1 MHLSAFVL
9 LVCLSGRDNHAEVVL
24 ASALLCETVVSPSRP
39 SVPSSPSLSLLHDWS
54 FCHYFL
60 AAGGDPGNLVNL
72 LTTNCLLLPC
82 CLDKQ
87 PGWGGGSEAPVTY
100 KSRAGRGGSHCHCMD
115 PSSPDFLHVYWDFWT
130 LDFYLLRA
138 QRPVTHL
145 FFVFESPCLE
155 LIIFKSLLPRFLLI
169 YSCGRWKCW
178 AICGCSPSVSASPGL
193 KLVYGPGCSTC
204 RTALPK
210 KERKHW
216 EKALLQPKQ
225 PR

>member
-1 MHLSAFVL
+1 MHFCKLLSVWGLEWDRVGADGAAEVGARSVCPVFGAALAVTQWVVKHVMHLSAFVL

-87 PGWGGGSEAPVTY
+87 PGWGGGVKPLWPIKVVLEEEAATATAWIPPVLT
-100 KSRAGRGGSHCHCMD
+100 
-115 PSSPDFLHVYWDFWT
+115 
-130 LDFYLLRA
+130 FY
-138 QRPVTHL
+138 T
-145 FFVFESPCLE
+145 FTGTFELW
-155 LIIFKSLLPRFLLI
+155 IF
-169 YSCGRWKCW
+169 
-178 AICGCSPSVSASPGL
+178 ICCGL
-193 KLVYGPGCSTC
+193 KDQWLIFSLSLSHPVLS
-204 RTALPK
+204 
-210 KERKHW
+210 
-216 EKALLQPKQ
+216 
-225 PR
+225 